1 MKHLLRVGLLAL
13 TILVIGLT
21 DSRMPSCKLPILMY
35 HHFEEVGEGHTIVS
49 EERFREQMTALKN
62 AGYETVT
69 LRQLCDYVSG
79 EAKLP
84 EKPILITMDDGYSS
98 NLEIAAPILEEL
110 GMCATVFVIGINEGE
125 EVYVHSGEPF
135 WDPRFSYEEAKPWVE
150 KGVIDVQCHTYDM
163 HQLESYGYSG
173 REGVLQ
179 LGGESREEY
188 EAALRQD
195 FETFR
200 RRREIITETA
210 LLGLAYPFGYY
221 TPETDEFLKSEIDIT
236 LTIEERLN
244 ILTTGELDCLRML
257 GRFNVTDQESGKD
270 LADRMDWE
278 MLIS

>member
-1 MKHLLRVGLLAL
+1 MKHLLRACLLAL
-13 TILVIGLT
+13 TVLVIGLMEN
-21 DSRMPSCKLPILMY
+21 RMPSCKLPILMY

-49 EERFREQMTALKN
+49 EDRFREQMTALKE

-79 EAKLP
+79 RAKLP

-135 WDPRFSYEEAKPWVE
+135 WDLRFSYEEAKPWVE
-150 KGVIDVQCHTYDM
+150 KGVIDVQCHTFDM

-173 REGVLQ
+173 RDGVLP
-179 LGGESREEY
+179 LHNESQEGH

-195 FETFR
+195 FEVFR
-200 RRREIITETA
+200 QRREIIPTE
-210 LLGLAYPFGYY
+210 LLGIAYPFGYY
-221 TPETDEFLKSEIDIT
+221 TEETDEFLKNEVPVT

-244 ILTTGELDCLRML
+244 VLTVGDPDCLRML
-257 GRFNVTDQESGKD
+257 GRFNVAELESGKD

>member
-49 EERFREQMTALKN
+49 EERFREQMTALKE

-69 LRQLCDYVSG
+69 LRQICDYVSG
-79 EAKLP
+79 QTELP

-125 EVYVHSGEPF
+125 AVHVRSGEPF

-150 KGVIDVQCHTYDM
+150 KGVIDVQSHTFDM
-163 HQLESYGYSG
+163 HQLESHGYSG
-173 REGVLQ
+173 RDGVLNMK
-179 LGGESREEY
+179 GESQANH
-188 EAALRQD
+188 EAALNQD

-200 RRREIITETA
+200 QRREIIPTE

-221 TPETDEFLKSEIDIT
+221 TEETDEFLKNEIPVT

-244 ILTTGELDCLRML
+244 VLTVGDPDCLRLL
-257 GRFNVTDQESGKD
+257 GRFNVAELESGEE
-270 LADRMDWE
+270 LARRMDWE

>member
-13 TILVIGLT
+13 TILVIGLVEH
-21 DSRMPSCKLPILMY
+21 RMPCCKLPILMY

-49 EERFREQMTALKN
+49 EARFREQMTALKE
-62 AGYETVT
+62 AGFETVT
-69 LRQLCDYVSG
+69 LQQIYDFVNNRG
-79 EAKLP
+79 KLP
-84 EKPILITMDDGYSS
+84 EKPILITMDDGYTS

-110 GMCATVFVIGINEGE
+110 DMCATVFVIGINEGE
-125 EVYVHSGEPF
+125 EFHVHSGEPF

-150 KGVIDVQCHTYDM
+150 KGIIDVQSHTFDM
-163 HQLESYGYSG
+163 HQLESYGYDG
-173 REGVLQ
+173 RDGVLAMS
-179 LGGESREEY
+179 GESQEAH

-195 FETFR
+195 FEVFR
-200 RRREIITETA
+200 QRREIITETQ

-221 TPETDEFLKSEIDIT
+221 TEETDEFLKNEVPVT

-244 ILTTGELDCLRML
+244 VLTVGDPDCLRML
-257 GRFNVTDQESGKD
+257 GRFNVAELESGKE